1 MVKETDHIWAE
12 IGKLRKKYSDLC
24 AKVGTVEGKID
35 VILGVGTI
43 TLIAVLGII
52 ITSVIGGR

>member
-24 AKVGTVEGKID
+24 AKVGTVEGKMD
-35 VILGVGTI
+35 VILGIGSI
-43 TLIAVLGII
+43 TLIAVIGIMI
-52 ITSVIGGR
+52 GIVFGGR

>member
-1 MVKETDHIWAE
+1 MPKETDHIWTE

-24 AKVGTVEGKID
+24 AKVGTLEGKID